1 MRRFFD
7 GLAILAITVLGPAG
21 LQADDRQIAQE
32 IVNALQKQEECGTL
46 ADFSIDLQVK
56 NGEVQ
61 LKGRVA
67 REEDE
72 QLAVEIAQQADGV
85 AVVYNDLEIAPQPAA
100 QSSGTLGLVQKIT
113 KSISG
118 STSEVQLA
126 SHRSDADADSRAI
139 AEDIIGRL
147 RTEMKRGN
155 LKGFGVDVAVDSGI
169 VTLQGRVSSEQQRRL
184 ALDIARGTP
193 GVSKVLD
200 KLDVTGATATG
211 RGLRGTQPP
220 TPPRELDAS
229 DSEANEL
236 AQAVVAKLRQQKA
249 KGTLKDF
256 SIDVSVSDGVVWLT
270 GVVTDKNQMNLALD
284 QARYVRGVKAVVND
298 LKIGNSS
305 ELAMTA
311 LTQPAAPA
319 LLGQNGSGNAQMPMP
334 FAHTQPVNFVPRRV
348 LGLPAGWHRQPAGP
362 CRWPLPAWGWVAEC
376 TINRSCQDT
385 RGPATPRIP
394 TTVRS
399 RIRDSTRLKP
409 GRTLVRSI
417 PIRRYRSGWRK
428 VTLEWDDGWWMLDF
442 KSH

>member
-32 IVNALQKQEECGTL
+32 IVKALQEQEECGTL

-100 QSSGTLGLVQKIT
+100 QSSGPLGLVQKIT

-118 STSEVQLA
+118 PSSEVQLA

-200 KLDVTGATATG
+200 KLDVTGVAATG
-211 RGLRGTQPP
+211 GGLRGTQPP
-220 TPPRELDAS
+220 TPPQELDAS
-229 DSEANEL
+229 DRE
-236 AQAVVAKLRQQKA
+236 
-249 KGTLKDF
+249 
-256 SIDVSVSDGVVWLT
+256 
-270 GVVTDKNQMNLALD
+270 
-284 QARYVRGVKAVVND
+284 
-298 LKIGNSS
+298 
-305 ELAMTA
+305 
-311 LTQPAAPA
+311 
-319 LLGQNGSGNAQMPMP
+319 GQ
-334 FAHTQPVNFVPRRV
+334 
-348 LGLPAGWHRQPAGP
+348 
-362 CRWPLPAWGWVAEC
+362 
-376 TINRSCQDT
+376 
-385 RGPATPRIP
+385 
-394 TTVRS
+394 
-399 RIRDSTRLKP
+399 
-409 GRTLVRSI
+409 
-417 PIRRYRSGWRK
+417 
-428 VTLEWDDGWWMLDF
+428 
-442 KSH
+442 

>member
-1 MRRFFD
+1 M
-7 GLAILAITVLGPAG
+7 
-21 LQADDRQIAQE
+21 
-32 IVNALQKQEECGTL
+32 
-46 ADFSIDLQVK
+46 
-56 NGEVQ
+56 
-61 LKGRVA
+61 
-67 REEDE
+67 
-72 QLAVEIAQQADGV
+72 
-85 AVVYNDLEIAPQPAA
+85 
-100 QSSGTLGLVQKIT
+100 
-113 KSISG
+113 
-118 STSEVQLA
+118 QLA

-193 GVSKVLD
+193 GVSKVVD
-200 KLDVTGATATG
+200 KLDVTGVAATG

-270 GVVTDKNQMNLALD
+270 GVVTDKEQMNLALD

-319 LLGQNGSGNAQMPMP
+319 LLGQNGPGNAQMPMP
-334 FAHTQPVNFVPRRV
+334 FAQTQPVNFVPP
-348 LGLPAGWHRQPAGP
+348 GACSGCQPGGIGTGGPMPMAAAGMGMGGGMYDQPQLPGYAWPSYAPYPNYGAVTYPRQYSAQAWPYIGP
-362 CRWPLPAWGWVAEC
+362 FYPYPQVPL
-376 TINRSCQDT
+376 
-385 RGPATPRIP
+385 
-394 TTVRS
+394 
-399 RIRDSTRLKP
+399 
-409 GRTLVRSI
+409 
-417 PIRRYRSGWRK
+417 GWRK